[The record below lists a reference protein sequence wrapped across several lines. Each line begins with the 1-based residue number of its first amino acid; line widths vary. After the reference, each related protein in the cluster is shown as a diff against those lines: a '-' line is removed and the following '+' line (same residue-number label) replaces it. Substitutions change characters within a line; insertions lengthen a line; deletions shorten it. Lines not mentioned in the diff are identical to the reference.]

1 MDKATRAML
10 AEYMRGYAGLAGL
23 AGLEH
28 SSARLQELEPE
39 VATLFED
46 MAKLWTI
53 PLDDS
58 EMAVSFAIEK
68 VDGNV

>member
-10 AEYMRGYAGLAGL
+10 AEYMRGYAGL